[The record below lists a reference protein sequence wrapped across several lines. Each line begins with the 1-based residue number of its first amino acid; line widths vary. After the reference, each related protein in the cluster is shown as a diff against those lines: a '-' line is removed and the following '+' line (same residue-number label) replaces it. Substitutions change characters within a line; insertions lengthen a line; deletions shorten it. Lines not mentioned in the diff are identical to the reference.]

1 MKRNSRLMV
10 SMALWVLEME
20 LGLKKRVENWN
31 AMVDD
36 EVKMQVKCLLMDE
49 MQSTIRQSGVTWV
62 ETDDRVGL
70 MTHLGRRMR
79 CRSLA
84 PGGNVLVRFIQFHR
98 RSDSFRNYAQ
108 ARGLSRFLLCSA
120 GKLVG

>member
-1 MKRNSRLMV
+1 MV
-10 SMALWVLEME
+10 SMALWVLGME

-36 EVKMQVKCLLMDE
+36 EVKMQVKCLLVDE

-70 MTHLGRRMR
+70 MTHLG
-79 CRSLA
+79 
-84 PGGNVLVRFIQFHR
+84 
-98 RSDSFRNYAQ
+98 
-108 ARGLSRFLLCSA
+108 
-120 GKLVG
+120 